1 MDFAGKVVL
10 VTGAASGIGR
20 RIAECFAEQKAQVVA
35 ADINLEGVR
44 EAAGKWL
51 DRGLAVVPLKIDIS
65 AQAEVEQAI
74 AQIIAQFGRIDVL
87 VNDAALD
94 QQVMPLAE
102 MDVAMWDRIMS
113 VNVRGTFLVSRF
125 VLPHMIKASHGAVV
139 NVASDLGYIVAPGL
153 GAYCTSKGAVLQLT
167 RVLAAENGPYG
178 IRVNALCPTMVDT
191 PMARR
196 TIDSHPTPEAWVE
209 EIKQGTPLRRLGTVD
224 DVANAALFLA
234 SEDAAYINGVCL
246 PVDGGRTIL

>member
-1 MDFAGKVVL
+1 MSFEGKVVL

-20 RIAECFAEQKAQVVA
+20 RIAECFAEQKAHVIA
-35 ADINLEGVR
+35 ADINGAGVEAAVR
-44 EAAGKWL
+44 EWQGKRFSVTPLTL
-51 DRGLAVVPLKIDIS
+51 DIASVEDVQRAVATILD
-65 AQAEVEQAI
+65 
-74 AQIIAQFGRIDVL
+74 QFGRIDVL
-87 VNDAALD
+87 INDAGLD
-94 QQVMPLAE
+94 QKVVPVAE
-102 MDVAMWDRIMS
+102 MDVALWDRIMS

-125 VLPHMIKASHGAVV
+125 VLPHMIRVQQGAIV

-167 RVLAAENGPYG
+167 RVLAAENGPHG

-196 TIDSHPTPEAWVE
+196 TIDSHPTPETWVE
-209 EIKQGTPLRRLGTVD
+209 EIRQGTPLRRLGTVD

-234 SEDAAYINGVCL
+234 SDAAAYITGVCL
-246 PVDGGRTIL
+246 PIDGGRTVL

>member
-1 MDFAGKVVL
+1 MSFEGKIVL

-20 RIAECFAEQKAQVVA
+20 RIAECFAEQQAHVVA
-35 ADINLEGVR
+35 ADINGAGVEASAR
-44 EAAGKWL
+44 EWQGKGLSASALTL
-51 DRGLAVVPLKIDIS
+51 DIASQTD
-65 AQAEVEQAI
+65 VERAI
-74 AQIIAQFGRIDVL
+74 AGLIDQFGRIDVL

-94 QQVMPLAE
+94 QKVVPVSE
-102 MDVAMWDRIMS
+102 MDVALWDRIMS

-125 VLPHMIKASHGAVV
+125 VLPHMIAAKRGAIV

-167 RVLAAENGPYG
+167 RVLAAENGPHG
-178 IRVNALCPTMVDT
+178 IRVNALCPTMVET

-196 TIDSHPTPEAWVE
+196 TIDSHPTPDAWVE

-234 SEDAAYINGVCL
+234 SEAAAYINGVCL
-246 PVDGGRTIL
+246 PVDGGRTVL